1 MTIKH
6 FLSCFILLSS
16 FIIYSFLVGIAD
28 AFIIQS
34 STRILPSTS
43 TPNSSTLYSTKNDQP
58 SKINGSTKE
67 NDPKFQQ
74 RSKSWIVLVDDEESI
89 RLAVGKYLYESGYT
103 VTACADAEA
112 LLELLT
118 SASTGRLEDEMPT
131 KLPSVIICDIRMPG
145 GLDGME
151 LLDILK
157 NPDSASVKVSD
168 ASSDLAFVRSTWRRI
183 PVILLT
189 AKSLTQDR
197 ILGYRKG
204 ADVYLPKPFA
214 PEELLSIVDN
224 LISRTSALSGASSK
238 SGSTLREIK
247 SEIIDIKGILK
258 SSKLQANRKNGTKKS
273 IKRLEQENASAIVPR
288 KRDERFGYEKEME
301 AITSQIEL
309 SDLEKD
315 VLELLSDG
323 NTNGEIAKTLDITIA
338 KVGRVISK
346 LYSKTFTKTRT
357 ELVRWA
363 LKMGII

>member
-1 MTIKH
+1 MKIFSS
-6 FLSCFILLSS
+6 FLISLPS
-16 FIIYSFLVGIAD
+16 FIIIHSFLVGTAD

-34 STRILPSTS
+34 STRILPSKLTL
-43 TPNSSTLYSTKNDQP
+43 NSSTLYSTKNDRS

-145 GLDGME
+145 GMDGME

-224 LISRTSALSGASSK
+224 LISRTSALSGDASSK

-258 SSKLQANRKNGTKKS
+258 SSNLQANRKNGTKKS
-273 IKRLEQENASAIVPR
+273 VKRLEQENASAIVPR

-323 NTNGEIAKTLDITIA
+323 NTNGEIAKSLDITIA